1 MAEKVSGKEKILK
14 AAAGLV
20 MEQGD
25 ADVTMAQIAKAA
37 GISRQAVYLH
47 FADRSELLVAMV
59 RYTDERRGL
68 EAEIQKIR
76 EAPSGL
82 EAMRRMVSLQARSNP
97 IIWPAAL
104 TLEAVRRRDP
114 AVERSWQDRLQ
125 HRLLGCKEI
134 MRQVRRDGDLL
145 PGMDVDTAAD
155 LLWTLTSLRMWEDLV
170 LLRGWSPQKYERQ
183 VYELLVRSLT
193 RKGRERYPKAE

>member
-1 MAEKVSGKEKILK
+1 
-14 AAAGLV
+14 

-37 GISRQAVYLH
+37 GISRQALYLH
-47 FADRSELLVAMV
+47 FADRGELLVAMV
-59 RYTDERRGL
+59 RHTDEKRGL

-104 TLEAVRRRDP
+104 TVEAVRRKDP
-114 AVERSWQDRLQ
+114 EIERSWQDRLQ

-170 LLRGWSPQKYERQ
+170 LLRGWSPQKYEKH
-183 VYELLVRSLT
+183 VYELLLRSLT
-193 RKGRERYPKAE
+193 RQGS